1 VKPCS
6 YFEQKSIRSG
16 WLARFGLWCDQ
27 GEFSLSKAYDEII
40 LETAT
45 LGPDPTP
52 AIGVGGLQWVGAKF
66 SVHHGVEVEHI
77 GVNLAGAQTI
87 FGAIIRMSG
96 PDDLP
101 TFSPDQIE
109 SFALAGTTFTAPA
122 MAADVIVPLSVRL
135 RPGNYGVIFGVG
147 PFESGGG
154 ANLTSGNQPTSQAS
168 FFTAEFLNAAIWLN
182 QPTFTGLRIFVCGS
196 VEPITLPVHEPA

>member
-1 VKPCS
+1 VQLCS

-16 WLARFGLWCDQ
+16 WLAHFGLWCDK
-27 GEFSLSKAYDEII
+27 GDFSLSKKFDEII

-66 SVHHGVEVEHI
+66 SVHRVVEVEHI

-96 PDDLP
+96 GDDLP
-101 TFSPDQIE
+101 AFSPDQIE

-122 MAADVIVPLSVRL
+122 MAADVSVPLSVRL
-135 RPGNYGVIFGVG
+135 RPGDYGVIFGVG
-147 PFESGGG
+147 AFGSGGG
-154 ANLTSGNQPTSQAS
+154 ANLTLGNQPTSQAS
-168 FFTAEFLNAAIWLN
+168 FFTAEFLNAAVWLN
-182 QPTFTGLRIFVCGS
+182 QPTFTGLRIFVLGF